1 MGGHVINCKY
11 FELFFHS
18 SDYSALAQMWIVK
31 CVQLYFISFLLHI
44 PLAGSLE
51 GFECNLTFF
60 VTSRSFPVTGKFS
73 TSRHSALFD
82 RVSNHDG

>member
-31 CVQLYFISFLLHI
+31 CVQ
-44 PLAGSLE
+44 
-51 GFECNLTFF
+51 
-60 VTSRSFPVTGKFS
+60 
-73 TSRHSALFD
+73 
-82 RVSNHDG
+82 